1 MADSQAEAGGLTAE
15 QQRVAEMI
23 RRQAESLGVNPR
35 LALALAYRESGFT
48 MKPGELDEI
57 GIMQV
62 RPGTAKQYGFSA
74 KDLLDEEKNINIGL
88 TILKSHLERFSGL
101 PNQSA
106 MAVSA
111 YNAGPD
117 HPFFSDPKKHSL
129 PEKTQFYVRDLAGL
143 KAFEQPGL
151 LSSQES
157 SNLEET
163 SGQLTDQQR
172 RDKLTE
178 EIKALPGKIYEEYP
192 TASRVAIDAAGAAL
206 GSQASRFTE
215 RGRERVAQAAADLP
229 RSSTKPVAPAVQP
242 AATPPAPIPT
252 DPMHTRQLQG
262 TTDAGA
268 TGRARQDTYN
278 TATSQR
284 ASAAAEQAKVIEQ
297 LKRQGVVTG
306 DARSVM
312 AKAPG
317 GTFTP
322 SGVWLPA
329 SQVYA
334 DIPPPQG
341 TSPTPPPPPEP
352 PQPRQPSPLS
362 RGAQA
367 LSRGVNIGYRAF
379 PGAAGALAGLGMAD
393 LGQQAYSRFSEGD
406 VPGGILASV
415 GAGSSA
421 LSLFPFPVT
430 RVPSTLLAVASPL
443 ALLAYD
449 KMKERAVSQAQGYG
463 ALAAGRQLPA
473 PSIYSGF
480 TSP

>member
-1 MADSQAEAGGLTAE
+1 MKEPLSEYYNNPGAIKPPNGKPDFYEGQFGVDEQGFAIFTKPEYGKKALLQDINAKLKRNLDNPQAFINEYTKGDDPEKQAAYAIFLAGQLGLSSTADKFPKDSTEKIADA
-15 QQRVAEMI
+15 VAKF
-23 RRQAESLGVNPR
+23 
-35 LALALAYRESGFT
+35 ESGT
-48 MKPGELDEI
+48 WGKP
-57 GIMQV
+57 
-62 RPGTAKQYGFSA
+62 PAA
-74 KDLLDEEKNINIGL
+74 A
-88 TILKSHLERFSGL
+88 
-101 PNQSA
+101 P
-106 MAVSA
+106 
-111 YNAGPD
+111 
-117 HPFFSDPKKHSL
+117 
-129 PEKTQFYVRDLAGL
+129 
-143 KAFEQPGL
+143 
-151 LSSQES
+151 SSPS
-157 SNLEET
+157 TEET

-215 RGRERVAQAAADLP
+215 RGRERVAQAATDLL
-229 RSSTKPVAPAVQP
+229 RSSAKPVAPAVQP

-268 TGRARQDTYN
+268 TGRARQQTYN
-278 TATSQR
+278 VGTSQQ
-284 ASAAAEQAKVIEQ
+284 AAAANEQAKVIEQ
-297 LKRQGVVTG
+297 LKRQGIVTG
-306 DARSVM
+306 DAKSLL

-317 GTFTP
+317 LTSTP
-322 SGVWLPA
+322 SGVLLPS

-334 DIPPPQG
+334 DVPPTQG
-341 TSPTPPPPPEP
+341 TTPPPPPEP

-367 LSRGVNIGYRAF
+367 VSRGVNIGYRAF

-473 PSIYSGF
+473 PSIYSGR
-480 TSP
+480 TGP

>member
-1 MADSQAEAGGLTAE
+1 MKEPLSEYYNNPGAIKPPNGKPDFYEGQFGVDEQGFAIFTKPEYGKKALLQDINAKLKRNLDNPQAFVNEYTKGDDPEKQAAYAIFLAGQLGLSSTADKFPKDSAEKIADA
-15 QQRVAEMI
+15 VAKF
-23 RRQAESLGVNPR
+23 
-35 LALALAYRESGFT
+35 ESGT
-48 MKPGELDEI
+48 WGKP
-57 GIMQV
+57 
-62 RPGTAKQYGFSA
+62 PAAAPSSPSA
-74 KDLLDEEKNINIGL
+74 
-88 TILKSHLERFSGL
+88 
-101 PNQSA
+101 
-106 MAVSA
+106 
-111 YNAGPD
+111 
-117 HPFFSDPKKHSL
+117 
-129 PEKTQFYVRDLAGL
+129 
-143 KAFEQPGL
+143 
-151 LSSQES
+151 
-157 SNLEET
+157 EET

-178 EIKALPGKIYEEYP
+178 EIKALPGKIYQEYP
-192 TASRVAIDAAGAAL
+192 TASRVVIDAAGAAL

-215 RGRERVAQAAADLP
+215 RGRERVAQAATDLL
-229 RSSTKPVAPAVQP
+229 RSSAKPVAPAVQP

-393 LGQQAYSRFSEGD
+393 LGQQAYSRFSEGG

-415 GAGSSA
+415 GTGSSA

-463 ALAAGRQLPA
+463 ALAAGQQLPA
-473 PSIYSGF
+473 PSIYSGY

>member
-1 MADSQAEAGGLTAE
+1 MKEPLSEYYNNPGAIKPPNGKPDFYEGQFGVDDQGFAIFTKPEFGKKALLQDINAKLKRNLDNPQAFINEYTKGDDPEKQAAYAIFLAGQLGLSSTADKFPKDSAEKIADA
-15 QQRVAEMI
+15 V
-23 RRQAESLGVNPR
+23 SKF
-35 LALALAYRESGFT
+35 ESGKFV
-48 MKPGELDEI
+48 KPSAAAPSS
-57 GIMQV
+57 
-62 RPGTAKQYGFSA
+62 PGT
-74 KDLLDEEKNINIGL
+74 
-88 TILKSHLERFSGL
+88 
-101 PNQSA
+101 
-106 MAVSA
+106 
-111 YNAGPD
+111 
-117 HPFFSDPKKHSL
+117 
-129 PEKTQFYVRDLAGL
+129 
-143 KAFEQPGL
+143 
-151 LSSQES
+151 
-157 SNLEET
+157 EET

-192 TASRVAIDAAGAAL
+192 TASRVVIDAAGAAL

-215 RGRERVAQAAADLP
+215 SGRERAAQAAADLL

-268 TGRARQDTYN
+268 TGRARQQTYN
-278 TATSQR
+278 VGTSQQ
-284 ASAAAEQAKVIEQ
+284 AAAANEQAKVIEQ
-297 LKRQGVVTG
+297 LKRQGIVTG
-306 DARSVM
+306 DAKSLL

-317 GTFTP
+317 LTSTP
-322 SGVWLPA
+322 SGVLLPS

-334 DIPPPQG
+334 DVPPTQG
-341 TSPTPPPPPEP
+341 TTPPPPPEP

-367 LSRGVNIGYRAF
+367 VSRGVNIGYRAF

>member
-1 MADSQAEAGGLTAE
+1 MKEPLSEYYNNPGAIKPPNGKPDFYEGQFGVDEQGFAIFTKPEYGKKALLQDINAKLKRNLDNPQAFINEYTKGDDPEKQAAYAIFLAGQLGLSSTADKFPKDSAEKIADA
-15 QQRVAEMI
+15 V
-23 RRQAESLGVNPR
+23 SKF
-35 LALALAYRESGFT
+35 ESGKFV
-48 MKPGELDEI
+48 KP
-57 GIMQV
+57 
-62 RPGTAKQYGFSA
+62 SA
-74 KDLLDEEKNINIGL
+74 AA
-88 TILKSHLERFSGL
+88 
-101 PNQSA
+101 P
-106 MAVSA
+106 
-111 YNAGPD
+111 
-117 HPFFSDPKKHSL
+117 
-129 PEKTQFYVRDLAGL
+129 
-143 KAFEQPGL
+143 
-151 LSSQES
+151 SSPS
-157 SNLEET
+157 TEET

-215 RGRERVAQAAADLP
+215 RGRERVAQAATDLL
-229 RSSTKPVAPAVQP
+229 RSSAQPVAPAVQP

-306 DARSVM
+306 DARSVI

-406 VPGGILASV
+406 VPGGILVSV

-430 RVPSTLLAVASPL
+430 RVPSTLLAVMSPL

-463 ALAAGRQLPA
+463 ALAAGQQLPA
-473 PSIYSGF
+473 PSIYSGY

>member
-1 MADSQAEAGGLTAE
+1 MSTLAEYNNNPGNLRPPQGVKYEGQIGVDDKGFAIFENADYGRRALVNDIQIKLKRGLNSPEVFIDTYAPRGNENPQEAQENYKIWLANSLGLSSTADKFPKDSAEKIADAVSKFESGTWGKSQTEEAG
-15 QQRVAEMI
+15 
-23 RRQAESLGVNPR
+23 
-35 LALALAYRESGFT
+35 
-48 MKPGELDEI
+48 
-57 GIMQV
+57 
-62 RPGTAKQYGFSA
+62 
-74 KDLLDEEKNINIGL
+74 
-88 TILKSHLERFSGL
+88 
-101 PNQSA
+101 
-106 MAVSA
+106 
-111 YNAGPD
+111 
-117 HPFFSDPKKHSL
+117 
-129 PEKTQFYVRDLAGL
+129 
-143 KAFEQPGL
+143 EQP
-151 LSSQES
+151 QP
-157 SNLEET
+157 
-163 SGQLTDQQR
+163 TDQQR
-172 RDKLTE
+172 RDKLVE
-178 EIKALPGKIYEEYP
+178 EVKELPGKVAQEYP
-192 TASRVAIDAAGAAL
+192 TATRAAIDVAGASL

-215 RGRERVAQAAADLP
+215 TGRERAAQAAADLL

-268 TGRARQDTYN
+268 TGRARQQTYN
-278 TATSQR
+278 VGTSQQ
-284 ASAAAEQAKVIEQ
+284 AAAANEQAKVIEQ
-297 LKRQGVVTG
+297 LKRQGIVTG
-306 DARSVM
+306 DAKSLL

-317 GTFTP
+317 LTSTP
-322 SGVWLPA
+322 SGVLLPS

-334 DIPPPQG
+334 DVPPTQG
-341 TSPTPPPPPEP
+341 TTPPPPPEP

-367 LSRGVNIGYRAF
+367 VSRGVNIGYRAF
-379 PGAAGALAGLGMAD
+379 PGTAGALAGLGTAE

-473 PSIYSGF
+473 PSIYSGR

>member
-129 PEKTQFYVRDLAGL
+129 PKKTQSYVRDLAGL

-192 TASRVAIDAAGAAL
+192 TASRVAFDIAGAE
-206 GSQASRFTE
+206 T
-215 RGRERVAQAAADLP
+215 GRRLSVAGEMGRREATRAAAELNRQQRLAAQAAAQA
-229 RSSTKPVAPAVQP
+229 STQAAAP
-242 AATPPAPIPT
+242 
-252 DPMHTRQLQG
+252 G
-262 TTDAGA
+262 TTPVPEGG
-268 TGRARQDTYN
+268 TPGEKWARKVVGQEFVKPGVQSVTE
-278 TATSQR
+278 ATSDYRRAVPQGKIAQR
-284 ASAAAEQAKVIEQ
+284 LPKMFNMPHLPSEGQPMSVVDRLIAQRQAAEQAAIEAQ
-297 LKRQGVVTG
+297 QT
-306 DARSVM
+306 A
-312 AKAPG
+312 AN
-317 GTFTP
+317 
-322 SGVWLPA
+322 
-329 SQVYA
+329 Q
-334 DIPPPQG
+334 
-341 TSPTPPPPPEP
+341 

-367 LSRGVNIGYRAF
+367 TSRGVNIGYRAF

-473 PSIYSGF
+473 PSIYSGY

>member
-1 MADSQAEAGGLTAE
+1 MSTLAEYNNNPGNLRPPQGVKYEGQIGVDDKGFAIFENADYGRRALVNDIQIKLKRGLNSPEVFIDTYAPRGNENPQEAQENYKIWLAN
-15 QQRVAEMI
+15 
-23 RRQAESLGVNPR
+23 SLGLNSTADKFPKDSAEKIADAVSKF
-35 LALALAYRESGFT
+35 ESGT
-48 MKPGELDEI
+48 WGKS
-57 GIMQV
+57 Q
-62 RPGTAKQYGFSA
+62 T
-74 KDLLDEEKNINIGL
+74 EEA
-88 TILKSHLERFSGL
+88 E
-101 PNQSA
+101 
-106 MAVSA
+106 
-111 YNAGPD
+111 
-117 HPFFSDPKKHSL
+117 
-129 PEKTQFYVRDLAGL
+129 
-143 KAFEQPGL
+143 EQLQP
-151 LSSQES
+151 
-157 SNLEET
+157 
-163 SGQLTDQQR
+163 TDQQR
-172 RDKLTE
+172 RDKLVE
-178 EIKALPGKIYEEYP
+178 EVKELPGKVAQEYP
-192 TASRVAIDAAGAAL
+192 TATRAAIDVAGASL

-215 RGRERVAQAAADLP
+215 TGRERAAQAAADLL
-229 RSSTKPVAPAVQP
+229 RSSAKPVAPAVQP

-268 TGRARQDTYN
+268 TGRARQQTYN
-278 TATSQR
+278 VGTSQQ
-284 ASAAAEQAKVIEQ
+284 AAAANEQAKVIEQ
-297 LKRQGVVTG
+297 LKRQGIVTG
-306 DARSVM
+306 DAKSLL

-317 GTFTP
+317 LTSTP
-322 SGVWLPA
+322 SGVLLPS

-334 DIPPPQG
+334 DIPPTQG
-341 TSPTPPPPPEP
+341 TAPPPPPEP

-367 LSRGVNIGYRAF
+367 VSRGVNIGYRAF
-379 PGAAGALAGLGMAD
+379 PGAAGALAGLGTAE

-473 PSIYSGF
+473 PSIYSGY

>member
-1 MADSQAEAGGLTAE
+1 MSTLAEYNNNPGNLRPPQGVKYEGQIGVDDKGFAIFENADYGRRALVNDIQIKLKRGLNSPEVFIDTYAPRGSENPQEAQENYKIWLANSLGLSSTADKFPKDSAEKIADAVSKFESGTWGKSQTEEAG
-15 QQRVAEMI
+15 
-23 RRQAESLGVNPR
+23 
-35 LALALAYRESGFT
+35 
-48 MKPGELDEI
+48 D
-57 GIMQV
+57 
-62 RPGTAKQYGFSA
+62 
-74 KDLLDEEKNINIGL
+74 
-88 TILKSHLERFSGL
+88 
-101 PNQSA
+101 
-106 MAVSA
+106 
-111 YNAGPD
+111 
-117 HPFFSDPKKHSL
+117 
-129 PEKTQFYVRDLAGL
+129 
-143 KAFEQPGL
+143 QP
-151 LSSQES
+151 QP
-157 SNLEET
+157 
-163 SGQLTDQQR
+163 TDQQR
-172 RDKLTE
+172 RDKLVE
-178 EIKALPGKIYEEYP
+178 EVKELPGKMAQEYP
-192 TASRVAIDAAGAAL
+192 TATRAAFDVAGASL

-215 RGRERVAQAAADLP
+215 SGRERAAQAAADLL
-229 RSSTKPVAPAVQP
+229 RSSAQPVAPAVQP

-268 TGRARQDTYN
+268 TGRARQQTYN
-278 TATSQR
+278 VGTSQQ
-284 ASAAAEQAKVIEQ
+284 AAAANEQAKVIEQ
-297 LKRQGVVTG
+297 LKRQGIVTG
-306 DARSVM
+306 DAKSLL

-317 GTFTP
+317 LTSTP
-322 SGVWLPA
+322 SGVLLPS

-334 DIPPPQG
+334 DVPPTQG
-341 TSPTPPPPPEP
+341 TTPPPPPEP

-367 LSRGVNIGYRAF
+367 VSRGVNIGYRAF
-379 PGAAGALAGLGMAD
+379 PGTAGALAGLGTAE

-473 PSIYSGF
+473 PSIYSGR

>member
-129 PEKTQFYVRDLAGL
+129 PEKTQSYVRDLAGL

-178 EIKALPGKIYEEYP
+178 EIKALPGKIYQEYP

-268 TGRARQDTYN
+268 TGRARQQTYN
-278 TATSQR
+278 VGTSQQ
-284 ASAAAEQAKVIEQ
+284 AAAANEQAKVIEQ
-297 LKRQGVVTG
+297 LKRQGIVTG
-306 DARSVM
+306 DAKSLL

-317 GTFTP
+317 LTSTP
-322 SGVWLPA
+322 SGVLLPS

-334 DIPPPQG
+334 DVPPTQG
-341 TSPTPPPPPEP
+341 TTPPPPEP

-463 ALAAGRQLPA
+463 ALAAGQQLPA
-473 PSIYSGF
+473 PSIYSGY

>member
-1 MADSQAEAGGLTAE
+1 MSTLAEYNNNPGNLRPPQGVKYEGQIGVDDKGFAIFENADYGRRALVNDIQIKLKRGLNSPEVFIDTYAPRGNENPQEAQENYKIWLANSLGLSSTADKFPKDSAEKIADAVSKFESGTWGKSQTEEAG
-15 QQRVAEMI
+15 
-23 RRQAESLGVNPR
+23 
-35 LALALAYRESGFT
+35 
-48 MKPGELDEI
+48 
-57 GIMQV
+57 
-62 RPGTAKQYGFSA
+62 
-74 KDLLDEEKNINIGL
+74 
-88 TILKSHLERFSGL
+88 
-101 PNQSA
+101 
-106 MAVSA
+106 
-111 YNAGPD
+111 
-117 HPFFSDPKKHSL
+117 
-129 PEKTQFYVRDLAGL
+129 
-143 KAFEQPGL
+143 EQP
-151 LSSQES
+151 QP
-157 SNLEET
+157 
-163 SGQLTDQQR
+163 TDQQR
-172 RDKLTE
+172 RDKLVE
-178 EIKALPGKIYEEYP
+178 EVKELPGKVAQEYP
-192 TASRVAIDAAGAAL
+192 TATRAAIDVAGASL

-215 RGRERVAQAAADLP
+215 TGRERAAQAAADLL

-268 TGRARQDTYN
+268 TGRARQQTYN
-278 TATSQR
+278 VGTSQQ
-284 ASAAAEQAKVIEQ
+284 AAAANEQAKVIEQ
-297 LKRQGVVTG
+297 LKRQGIVTG
-306 DARSVM
+306 DAKSLL

-317 GTFTP
+317 LTSTP
-322 SGVWLPA
+322 SGVLLPS

-334 DIPPPQG
+334 DVPPTQG
-341 TSPTPPPPPEP
+341 TTPPPPEP

-367 LSRGVNIGYRAF
+367 VSRGVNIGYRAF
-379 PGAAGALAGLGMAD
+379 PGTAGALAGLGTAE

-473 PSIYSGF
+473 PSIYSGR

>member
-1 MADSQAEAGGLTAE
+1 MSTLAEYNNNPGNLRPPAGVKYDGQIGVDENGFAIFENKDYGRRALINDIEIKLKRGLNSPDKFIERYAPRGDE
-15 QQRVAEMI
+15 NPQEAQDNYKIWLAG
-23 RRQAESLGVNPR
+23 SLGLESTNAPFPKDSAEKIADAV
-35 LALALAYRESGFT
+35 AQFESGT
-48 MKPGELDEI
+48 WGKP
-57 GIMQV
+57 
-62 RPGTAKQYGFSA
+62 PAAAPSSPSA
-74 KDLLDEEKNINIGL
+74 
-88 TILKSHLERFSGL
+88 
-101 PNQSA
+101 
-106 MAVSA
+106 
-111 YNAGPD
+111 
-117 HPFFSDPKKHSL
+117 
-129 PEKTQFYVRDLAGL
+129 
-143 KAFEQPGL
+143 
-151 LSSQES
+151 
-157 SNLEET
+157 EET

-215 RGRERVAQAAADLP
+215 RGRERVAQAATDLL
-229 RSSTKPVAPAVQP
+229 RSSAKPVAPAVQP

-268 TGRARQDTYN
+268 TGRARQQTYN
-278 TATSQR
+278 VGTSQQ
-284 ASAAAEQAKVIEQ
+284 AAAANEQAKVIEQ
-297 LKRQGVVTG
+297 LKRQGIVTG
-306 DARSVM
+306 DAKSLL

-317 GTFTP
+317 LTSTP
-322 SGVWLPA
+322 SGVLLPS

-334 DIPPPQG
+334 DVPPTQG
-341 TSPTPPPPPEP
+341 TTPPPPPEP

-367 LSRGVNIGYRAF
+367 VSRGVNIGYRAF

-480 TSP
+480 TNP

>member
-1 MADSQAEAGGLTAE
+1 MKEPLSEYYNNPGAIKPPNGKPDFYEGQFGVDEQGFAIFTKPEYGKKALLQDINAKLKRNLDNPQAFINEYTKGDDPEKQAAYAIFLAGQLGLSSTADKFPKDSAEKIADA
-15 QQRVAEMI
+15 VAKF
-23 RRQAESLGVNPR
+23 
-35 LALALAYRESGFT
+35 ESGT
-48 MKPGELDEI
+48 WGKP
-57 GIMQV
+57 
-62 RPGTAKQYGFSA
+62 PAA
-74 KDLLDEEKNINIGL
+74 A
-88 TILKSHLERFSGL
+88 
-101 PNQSA
+101 P
-106 MAVSA
+106 
-111 YNAGPD
+111 
-117 HPFFSDPKKHSL
+117 
-129 PEKTQFYVRDLAGL
+129 
-143 KAFEQPGL
+143 
-151 LSSQES
+151 SSPS
-157 SNLEET
+157 TEET

-172 RDKLTE
+172 KDKLIE

-215 RGRERVAQAAADLP
+215 RGRERVAQAATDLL
-229 RSSTKPVAPAVQP
+229 RSSAQPVAPAVQP

-252 DPMHTRQLQG
+252 DPMHTRQMQG

-268 TGRARQDTYN
+268 TGRARQQTYN
-278 TATSQR
+278 VGTSQQ
-284 ASAAAEQAKVIEQ
+284 AAAANEQAKVIEQ
-297 LKRQGVVTG
+297 LKRQGIVTG
-306 DARSVM
+306 DAKSVL

-317 GTFTP
+317 LTSTP
-322 SGVWLPA
+322 SGVLLPS

-334 DIPPPQG
+334 DIPPTQG
-341 TSPTPPPPPEP
+341 TTPPPPPEP

-367 LSRGVNIGYRAF
+367 VSRGVNIGYRAF
-379 PGAAGALAGLGMAD
+379 PGAAGALAGLGAAD

-463 ALAAGRQLPA
+463 ALAAGQQLPA
-473 PSIYSGF
+473 PSIYSGY